1 VETFSKDKKLLFQ
14 SGGIENAELCNGI
27 TCGFLY
33 LGIHPR
39 KPISMPITKAGS
51 VVNIFFRRLNG
62 RFRQIRAKPLAL
74 NFISYGSKIV
84 DSVV

>member
-1 VETFSKDKKLLFQ
+1 
-14 SGGIENAELCNGI
+14 
-27 TCGFLY
+27 
-33 LGIHPR
+33 
-39 KPISMPITKAGS
+39 MPITKAGT

-84 DSVV
+84 DPVVWEKRVGSQQVVDNLEKEAKMKSIFGLCGDILGIKWAT